1 MKAKI
6 APIAVLAV
14 ACLSIV
20 MITPIHASYSPTVY
34 AWTDKAS
41 YLPGDTGTLHVTV
54 RNQGTQAFTVKNI
67 TVNYPWKAF
76 VVDHWDGNFTAPG
89 INQALATGQS
99 YNTQYTFSIPTD
111 GRAGQFFGSL
121 ISLSIG
127 TDIGSGGSYTLGSAP
142 ISIAAAT
149 YQPVGIATSAFA
161 IATVVLLGVAVGM
174 LFLVYTSVRKQSKK
188 Q

>member
-14 ACLSIV
+14 VCLSIV
-20 MITPIHASYSPTVY
+20 VITPIHASYVPTVY

-54 RNQGTQAFTVKNI
+54 RNQGSQAFTVKNI

-76 VVDHWDGNFTAPG
+76 VIDHWDGNFTAAG

-99 YNTQYTFSIPTD
+99 YNTQYTFTIPTD
-111 GRAGQFFGSL
+111 GRAGQFFGSVS
-121 ISLSIG
+121 ISVG
-127 TDIGSGGSYTLGSAP
+127 TDIGSGGSYTPGSAS

-149 YQPVGIATSAFA
+149 YQPVGITTSAFA
-161 IATVVLLGVAVGM
+161 IATVVLLAVAVGM
-174 LFLVYTSVRKQSKK
+174 LFLVYVSVRKQSKK
-188 Q
+188 